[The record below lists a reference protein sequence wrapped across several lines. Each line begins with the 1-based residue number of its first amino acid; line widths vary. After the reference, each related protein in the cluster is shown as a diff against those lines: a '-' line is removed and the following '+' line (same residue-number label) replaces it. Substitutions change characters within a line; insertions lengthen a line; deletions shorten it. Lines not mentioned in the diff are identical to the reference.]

1 MSLLAELGYSNTLG
15 VIIRCSTQSGYSSDK
30 KFGSLNSGKRPIAEI
45 AVTKKAQVLS
55 SARFN

>member
-1 MSLLAELGYSNTLG
+1 VPVQPM
-15 VIIRCSTQSGYSSDK
+15 SGYSPGLIFSETKD
-30 KFGSLNSGKRPIAEI
+30 SKRPIAEI